1 MPGLAVSRVVEKV
14 RYNQGSNDRRRRY
27 GEFRAMPIETYSEIV
42 TFYEFLGRQIQE
54 GSVALSPE
62 ESVEAFR
69 AYQRDLSRLKRELQP
84 GLDRCDRGEP
94 GVSFDAEDIIRRGRE
109 RLASE
114 GIAAAIPP
122 GYPAAP

>member
-1 MPGLAVSRVVEKV
+1 
-14 RYNQGSNDRRRRY
+14 
-27 GEFRAMPIETYSEIV
+27 MPIETQSEIV
-42 TFYEFLGRQIQE
+42 TFYEFLRQQIQE
-54 GSVALSPE
+54 GSVAPSPE

-94 GVSFDAEDIIRRGRE
+94 GVTFDAEDVKRRGRE
-109 RLASE
+109 RLARE
-114 GIAAAIPP
+114 AITAAIPP